1 MKKVLSYVQ
10 NKLTAGFYSGFALA
24 TTGKLALEDF
34 YTGELPRSGREPL
47 SLDRIEEIIRNIA
60 NFLIVTGVIVA
71 LIFIIWGGLAFMF
84 AGGNTEK
91 AEKAK
96 TRLWNGVIGALIVL
110 GVGLII
116 RTIET
121 LVTRGFT

>member
-1 MKKVLSYVQ
+1 M
-10 NKLTAGFYSGFALA
+10 LA
-24 TTGKLALEDF
+24 VIAFSFIPMHQVMAQVGEFNINDSPASADGITIGTLE
-34 YTGELPRSGREPL
+34 TW
-47 SLDRIEEIIRNIA
+47 IRNIA
-60 NFLIVTGVIVA
+60 NFLISVGVVVA
-71 LIFIIWGGLAFMF
+71 VIFIVWGGLAFMF

-116 RTIET
+116 RTIDK
-121 LVTRGFT
+121 LVFRGISF